1 MATLI
6 TIMVVMPITA
16 TTTIRIVFHDHGSH
30 HDNHDSHN
38 DPIGGLSDTTR
49 NSDTDGSNDKKD
61 TTLDP
66 SFPQQHI
73 DHHKLQAPNFQH
85 RLFFNALQGV
95 QGAWEHPR

>member
-1 MATLI
+1 MAILI
-6 TIMVVMPITA
+6 TIMVVLPITA

-30 HDNHDSHN
+30 HDNHDGHN

-73 DHHKLQAPNFQH
+73 DQPTNCRHPTSSIASFSMRCRECREL
-85 RLFFNALQGV
+85 G
-95 QGAWEHPR
+95 HPR